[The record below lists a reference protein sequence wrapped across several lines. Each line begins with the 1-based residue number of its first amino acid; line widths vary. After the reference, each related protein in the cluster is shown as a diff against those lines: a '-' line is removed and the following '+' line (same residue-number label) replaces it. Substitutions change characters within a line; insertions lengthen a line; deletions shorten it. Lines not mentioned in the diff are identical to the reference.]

1 MHMKV
6 DLRLLT
12 GQPSELGGLQ
22 RALAG
27 APTYAE
33 RVSGHLPAVDAA
45 TRLLSALPAGMTYD
59 CKYVY
64 GFLISG
70 PEMIGCVDIIRGWPE
85 PGTALIGLLL
95 LREKDQG
102 RGLGR
107 SVYELV
113 EAKVR
118 RWPEIDMIR
127 IPVVRTNDIVLPFWR
142 RMGFAETGEVQP
154 YENDDIVSESIIL
167 AKSLG

>member
-12 GQPSELGGLQ
+12 GQPCELGGLQ
-22 RALAG
+22 RALEG

-33 RVSGHLPAVDAA
+33 RVSGHQPAADAA

-59 CKYVY
+59 SKYVY
-64 GFLISG
+64 GFMIDG
-70 PEMIGCVDIIRGWPE
+70 PQMIGCVDIIRGWPE

-113 EAKVR
+113 EAKIR
-118 RWPEIDMIR
+118 R
-127 IPVVRTNDIVLPFWR
+127 
-142 RMGFAETGEVQP
+142 
-154 YENDDIVSESIIL
+154 
-167 AKSLG
+167 